1 MGELILTPECEEDD
15 EDGGEDVDAI
25 HGGVPGDPA
34 VPPGDLDG
42 AVVAASA
49 TPQALRWEVNQE
61 KGAAQYTV
69 VIDNFWLSI

>member
-1 MGELILTPECEEDD
+1 MDDHPDLVLTPECEEEEE
-15 EDGGEDVDAI
+15 EDGGGEDVDAI

-49 TPQALRWEVNQE
+49 TPQALR
-61 KGAAQYTV
+61 
-69 VIDNFWLSI
+69 

>member
-49 TPQALRWEVNQE
+49 TPQALR
-61 KGAAQYTV
+61 
-69 VIDNFWLSI
+69 